1 MIAGV
6 GIDLVEI
13 DRVRAL
19 MERHGE
25 RGRRRLF
32 AEGELAACDRRIDP
46 AECLAARFA
55 AKEAALKALGTG
67 KQPELRWT
75 DIEVIEGEGGRPGLA
90 LSGGV
95 QDCAERLGVTRVW
108 VSLTHEHGVA
118 GAIVVM
124 EGG

>member
-1 MIAGV
+1 MIVGV
-6 GIDLVEI
+6 GIDLVAI
-13 DRVRAL
+13 DRVRGL
-19 MERHGE
+19 VERHGE

-32 AEGELAACDRRIDP
+32 AEGELKDCDGRIDP

-67 KQPELRWT
+67 KRPGLRWT
-75 DIEVIEGEGGRPGLA
+75 EIEVVEGEGGRPDLA

-95 QDCAERLGVTRVW
+95 RARAERLGVTRVW
-108 VSLTHEHGVA
+108 VSLTHEGGVA

-124 EGG
+124 ESG

>member
-1 MIAGV
+1 MIVGV
-6 GIDLVEI
+6 GIDLVAI

-19 MERHGE
+19 VERHGE

-32 AEGELAACDRRIDP
+32 TKGELDDCDRRIDP

-75 DIEVIEGEGGRPGLA
+75 EIEVAEGEGGKPGLVF
-90 LSGGV
+90 SGGV
-95 QDCAERLGVTRVW
+95 QACAERAGVTRVSL
-108 VSLTHEHGVA
+108 SLTHEAGLA
-118 GAIVVM
+118 GAVVIL